1 MPLFCSSGERAI
13 LLVFVH
19 WHAEVLLR
27 EGRFMAEFQAGY
39 ASMFCFLL
47 SRQLYFAASD
57 TKETKDSTL
66 FHYTERQIPD
76 WTARTCRSHGKDD
89 NLVGTFLYRL
99 ADIAEICTEQTKSFP
114 QKYHLHS
121 SATLHSSTAL
131 CWFVPGTHVS
141 SPQFRN
147 SLPTATI
154 SLSLQSLWFLS

>member
-1 MPLFCSSGERAI
+1 MPQCSVSFFQDNYI
-13 LLVFVH
+13 LL
-19 WHAEVLLR
+19 LPTLKR
-27 EGRFMAEFQAGY
+27 P
-39 ASMFCFLL
+39 
-47 SRQLYFAASD
+47 
-57 TKETKDSTL
+57 KDSTL

-99 ADIAEICTEQTKSFP
+99 ADIAEICTEQTKSSP
-114 QKYHLHS
+114 QKHHLHS

-141 SPQFRN
+141 SPQFRT

-154 SLSLQSLWFLS
+154 SLSLQSLCPSPNLCTFPAFSTEMIEPKKCTKK